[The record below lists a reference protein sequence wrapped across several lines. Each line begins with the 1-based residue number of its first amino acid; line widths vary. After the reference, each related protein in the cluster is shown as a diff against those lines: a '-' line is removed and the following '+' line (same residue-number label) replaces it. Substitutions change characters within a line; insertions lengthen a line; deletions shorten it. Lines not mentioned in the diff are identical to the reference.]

1 MFYDLIHIQGAGDR
15 QLPDQDTSFKNFFK
29 RNPEKIIVFGGLVEF
44 LFTHLFYGKSHLVK
58 LSVTP
63 FSMHG
68 SPSNLGQP
76 WRL

>member
-1 MFYDLIHIQGAGDR
+1 MLMQVITYKGLEIGSCPIKIPRSKTFSSEIQKK
-15 QLPDQDTSFKNFFK
+15 L
-29 RNPEKIIVFGGLVEF
+29 VFGGLVEF

-68 SPSNLGQP
+68 SPSRLGQP
-76 WRL
+76 RRL